1 VVWPTSGKGKTP
13 QNRNKG
19 SELRRK
25 KRNKHLPDKR
35 TATSKVPWPF
45 SGQVAFKAVISDH

>member
-45 SGQVAFKAVISDH
+45 SGQVALKAVISDH